1 MIIDFILN
9 LVYNLIVW
17 FLALFPEVSLSDSI
31 SSSIMTASGYLSAL
45 NTIAPVSTLL
55 AIIGLF
61 LTIEGVIL
69 IIKIIN
75 WFIRKIPTI
84 D

>member
-1 MIIDFILN
+1 MLINAILDTIYNFIIWVLN
-9 LVYNLIVW
+9 LLPDI
-17 FLALFPEVSLSDSI
+17 SLSDSI
-31 SSSIMTASGYLSAL
+31 SSSITTAGGYLSAL

-69 IIKIIN
+69 VIKIIN

>member
-1 MIIDFILN
+1 MIVDFILN

-17 FLALFPEVSLSDSI
+17 FLGLFPEVSLSDSI